1 MWLVAAG
8 LTAAVAAVT
17 AEGRLGPRD
26 PRATDPTS
34 WWGILPPV
42 PPTSIT
48 RGTLAGISALSVVGL
63 CLCWAGLVRLALTD
77 RLKPRAALAATA
89 AWAAPFALGPP
100 LFSRDAYAYAAQGEL
115 ARRGIDPAT
124 HGVAAL
130 AGDPRGAAF
139 MAAVD
144 PRWRDTHT
152 PYGGG
157 AVAVERLAA
166 TVARLFGTG
175 PTVALVTLR
184 IVAVLA
190 VVALVACTYR
200 LAAGGP
206 ATAAGGPATA
216 AGETPPGGGATAGRA
231 EDRAVAVAVALV
243 GANPVTVIHLIGGM
257 HLDAL
262 VAGALAGALL
272 LERHRFAARRPD
284 LPGPGTGRGT
294 GPGAWWGG
302 VSFAGLGAVALAC
315 FAGTVK
321 ATAFLGLAWLLVAH
335 ARDARAAGAPSV
347 RAAGAPSVRAAG
359 APSIRAAGAPDVRA
373 AGAPSV
379 RAAGA
384 PSVRAAGAP
393 DVRGAGRAAMA
404 GVLVVDLAVALAVL
418 GLSMLGSGFGL
429 TWLHALSTSGALTTG
444 VAPASVLA
452 CIIAALGRLGGV
464 HASTGS
470 GSVLLTGARAAALA
484 VAGLV
489 CARLLWLAWRRPAR
503 TAPPAAGTAGP
514 AENGCYDGLLVL
526 GAGGLAVALGSPVL
540 YPWYL
545 APTLPML
552 GILAARWQ
560 LEHLAAGS
568 PAAAVNPRRRC
579 RTVVGVT
586 AAGSIWLCGAT
597 LSPLAQTWRLLAP
610 DGPAGALPLV
620 VTAVVGAA
628 LLITAATFATRTVS
642 PAGRSRRPGRSA
654 PGPRDDDRQAATR

>member
-8 LTAAVAAVT
+8 LIAAVAAVT

-48 RGTLAGISALSVVGL
+48 RGTLAGISALSVIGL
-63 CLCWAGLVRLALTD
+63 CVCWMVLVRLALTD
-77 RLKPRAALAATA
+77 RLRPREALAATV
-89 AWAAPFALGPP
+89 AWATPFAFGPP

-130 AGDPRGAAF
+130 AGDSRGAAF

-166 TVARLFGTG
+166 TVAQLFGAG
-175 PTVALVTLR
+175 PTLALVTLR
-184 IVAVLA
+184 ILAVLA
-190 VVALVACTYR
+190 VAALVACTYR
-200 LAAGGP
+200 LAADLPG
-206 ATAAGGPATA
+206 AASAGEPSSRGA
-216 AGETPPGGGATAGRA
+216 AGEDDRSPG
-231 EDRAVAVAVALV
+231 RAVAVAVALV

-262 VAGALAGALL
+262 VTAALAGALL
-272 LERHRFAARRPD
+272 LEQRRFAARPAD
-284 LPGPGTGRGT
+284 A
-294 GPGAWWGG
+294 PGAVRATGSGVFGGG
-302 VSFAGLGAVALAC
+302 VSLAGLGAVALAC

-321 ATAFLGLAWLLVAH
+321 ATAFLGLVWLLVAH
-335 ARDARAAGAPSV
+335 ARDARAA
-347 RAAGAPSVRAAG
+347 AG
-359 APSIRAAGAPDVRA
+359 
-373 AGAPSV
+373 
-379 RAAGA
+379 
-384 PSVRAAGAP
+384 
-393 DVRGAGRAAMA
+393 RGAMARA
-404 GVLVVDLAVALAVL
+404 LVVDLAAAVAVL

-452 CIIAALGRLGGV
+452 SLIAAFARLGGV

-489 CARLLWLAWRRPAR
+489 CARLLWLAWRRPPR
-503 TAPPAAGTAGP
+503 TARAAAGAAGP
-514 AENGCYDGLLVL
+514 AGSAYYDGLLVL
-526 GAGGLAVALGSPVL
+526 GIGGLAVALGSPVL

-552 GILAARWQ
+552 GVLAAGWHLQHLAAR
-560 LEHLAAGS
+560 S
-568 PAAAVNPRRRC
+568 PAAALLPRRRC

-586 AAGSIWLCGAT
+586 VAGSIWLCGAT

-610 DGPAGALPLV
+610 DGPAGVLPLV
-620 VTAVVGAA
+620 VTAVACAG
-628 LLITAATFATRTVS
+628 LLIIAATVATRTVS
-642 PAGRSRRPGRSA
+642 SADRSGRPRRSVAGPD
-654 PGPRDDDRQAATR
+654 DDDRQAATR

>member
-1 MWLVAAG
+1 MWLVVAG
-8 LTAAVAAVT
+8 LIAAVAAVT

-48 RGTLAGISALSVVGL
+48 RGTLAGISALSVIGL
-63 CLCWAGLVRLALTD
+63 CVCWLVLVRLALTD
-77 RLKPRAALAATA
+77 RLRPREALAATV
-89 AWAAPFALGPP
+89 AWAAPFAFGPP

-130 AGDPRGAAF
+130 AGDSRGAAF

-166 TVARLFGTG
+166 TVAQLFGAG

-184 IVAVLA
+184 ILAVLA
-190 VVALVACTYR
+190 VAALVVCTYR
-200 LAAGGP
+200 LVADLPGAAGDP
-206 ATAAGGPATA
+206 SSR
-216 AGETPPGGGATAGRA
+216 GEASEDRSPG
-231 EDRAVAVAVALV
+231 RAVAVAVALV

-262 VAGALAGALL
+262 VTAALAGALL
-272 LERHRFAARRPD
+272 LDRRRSAARPAD
-284 LPGPGTGRGT
+284 T
-294 GPGAWWGG
+294 PGAVPATGSGAFGG
-302 VSFAGLGAVALAC
+302 AVCLAGLGAVALAC

-321 ATAFLGLAWLLVAH
+321 ATAFLGLVWLLVAQ
-335 ARDARAAGAPSV
+335 ARDARAA
-347 RAAGAPSVRAAG
+347 AG
-359 APSIRAAGAPDVRA
+359 
-373 AGAPSV
+373 
-379 RAAGA
+379 
-384 PSVRAAGAP
+384 
-393 DVRGAGRAAMA
+393 RGAMA
-404 GVLVVDLAVALAVL
+404 RTIVVDLTVALAVL

-452 CIIAALGRLGGV
+452 SLIAALARLGGV

-503 TAPPAAGTAGP
+503 TAPTAAAGRGDGDTAVP
-514 AENGCYDGLLVL
+514 AGNAGYDGLLVL
-526 GAGGLAVALGSPVL
+526 GIGGLAVALGSPVL

-552 GILAARWQ
+552 GVLAAGWHLQ
-560 LEHLAAGS
+560 HLAAGS
-568 PAAAVNPRRRC
+568 PAAALIPRRRC

-586 AAGSIWLCGAT
+586 VAGSIWLCGAT

-610 DGPAGALPLV
+610 DGPEGVLPLV
-620 VTAVVGAA
+620 VTAVAGAA
-628 LLITAATFATRTVS
+628 LLITAATIATRTVS
-642 PAGRSRRPGRSA
+642 STDRSGQPRRSA
-654 PGPRDDDRQAATR
+654 PGPEDDDRQAATR

>member
-1 MWLVAAG
+1 MGEARAASGLPGVSRSTQRAGSATVWLVTAG
-8 LTAAVAAVT
+8 LIAAVAAVT

-48 RGTLAGISALSVVGL
+48 RGTLAGISALSVIGL
-63 CLCWAGLVRLALTD
+63 CMCWMVLVRLALTD
-77 RLKPRAALAATA
+77 RLRPRAALAATA
-89 AWAAPFALGPP
+89 AWATPFAFGPP

-130 AGDPRGAAF
+130 AGDSRGAAF

-166 TVARLFGTG
+166 TVAQLFGAG

-184 IVAVLA
+184 ILAVLA
-190 VVALVACTYR
+190 VAALVACTYR
-200 LAAGGP
+200 LVADLPGTASAGDPSSRG
-206 ATAAGGPATA
+206 A
-216 AGETPPGGGATAGRA
+216 AGEDRSPG
-231 EDRAVAVAVALV
+231 RAVAVAVALV

-262 VAGALAGALL
+262 VTAALAGALL
-272 LERHRFAARRPD
+272 LERRRSSARWTD
-284 LPGPGTGRGT
+284 TPGPGAARATGS
-294 GPGAWWGG
+294 GAFGGG
-302 VSFAGLGAVALAC
+302 VSLAGLGAVAVAC

-321 ATAFLGLAWLLVAH
+321 ATAFLGLVWLLVAH
-335 ARDARAAGAPSV
+335 ARDARAAG
-347 RAAGAPSVRAAG
+347 
-359 APSIRAAGAPDVRA
+359 
-373 AGAPSV
+373 
-379 RAAGA
+379 
-384 PSVRAAGAP
+384 
-393 DVRGAGRAAMA
+393 RGAMARA
-404 GVLVVDLAVALAVL
+404 LVVDLAAALAVL

-452 CIIAALGRLGGV
+452 SLIAAFARLGGV

-489 CARLLWLAWRRPAR
+489 CARLLWLAWRRPGR
-503 TAPPAAGTAGP
+503 TAPAGGCAAGP
-514 AENGCYDGLLVL
+514 AGNACYDGLLVL
-526 GAGGLAVALGSPVL
+526 GIGGLAVALGSPVL

-552 GILAARWQ
+552 GVLAAGWHLQ
-560 LEHLAAGS
+560 HLAAGS
-568 PAAAVNPRRRC
+568 PAAAQIPRRRC

-586 AAGSIWLCGAT
+586 VAGSIWLCGAT

-610 DGPAGALPLV
+610 DGPAGVLPLV
-620 VTAVVGAA
+620 VTTVIGAA
-628 LLITAATFATRTVS
+628 LLVIAATVATRTVS
-642 PAGRSRRPGRSA
+642 SADRSG
-654 PGPRDDDRQAATR
+654 GPRRSVLGPEDDDRQVATR